1 MSERIDAPQRIVEAM
16 RKLQEAAD
24 RLQVEAQAVLFG
36 AAAALDVPD
45 GWQWDGG
52 GWIEGRG
59 ARAEEESQVG

>member
-1 MSERIDAPQRIVEAM
+1 MSDRIGAPQRIVEVM

-36 AAAALDVPD
+36 AAAALNVPE

-52 GWIEGRG
+52 GWK
-59 ARAEEESQVG
+59 APDKPDNDMT